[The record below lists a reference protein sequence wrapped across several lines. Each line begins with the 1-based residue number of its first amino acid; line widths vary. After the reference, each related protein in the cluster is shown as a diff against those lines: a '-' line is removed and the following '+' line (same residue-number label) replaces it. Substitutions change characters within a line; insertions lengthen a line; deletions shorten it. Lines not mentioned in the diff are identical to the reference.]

1 MSDSLDVPVN
11 PVPPRPVRTSTASD
25 AVRQAG
31 AIAPGR
37 GNAPPGRPRRA
48 RGDIATPSGGGDA
61 GGNAAERLAALHATL
76 DDCPCCATVAYGYR
90 HVPGGGCVNEPRLML
105 VLIHPTPRNVTAHA
119 GWDCRRFPMAGK
131 TRFWRILAAAGLVPP
146 TLPEQLDALGPTPAA
161 VEMLAKQARRCGLYL
176 AHAVKCV
183 DGGSTVPAAR
193 SLAHGWGILRQ
204 EIEIVQPR
212 AVVAL
217 GLMPFH
223 MLTGRTVRLSDELW
237 RARHGASL
245 SYPSH
250 PVAGR
255 EYPVYP
261 CYFPTGRGNPA
272 AATEMLRLLRAR
284 LEGSK
289 YVQDG
294 P

>member
-1 MSDSLDVPVN
+1 VSGETEAPCGDS
-11 PVPPRPVRTSTASD
+11 
-25 AVRQAG
+25 
-31 AIAPGR
+31 
-37 GNAPPGRPRRA
+37 
-48 RGDIATPSGGGDA
+48 DA

-90 HVPGGGCVNEPRLML
+90 HVPGGGCVHEPRLML

-119 GWDCRRFPMAGK
+119 GWEGRRFPMAGK
-131 TRFWRILAAAGLVPP
+131 SRFWRILVAAGLVPP
-146 TLPEQLDALGPTPAA
+146 ALPEELDALGPTPTA
-161 VEMLAKQARRCGLYL
+161 VEMLAEQARRSGLYL

-193 SLAHGWGILRQ
+193 SLAHGWGILRR
-204 EIEIVQPR
+204 EIEIVRPR

-217 GLMPFH
+217 GLTPFR
-223 MLTGRTVRLSDELW
+223 MLTGRSVRLSDELW
-237 RARHGASL
+237 RARHGAYL

-272 AATEMLRLLRAR
+272 AATEMLGLLRAR